1 MVRIYLLL
9 LLSHNFLLIS
19 GTEFDYVVRTRGKNG
34 KVRHF
39 TVDVHTHFEGT
50 KNNIQNHDE
59 SGEEYQ
65 DEDEKEPAE
74 NEKEEN
80 TDIGNEQ
87 RR

>member
-1 MVRIYLLL
+1 MYTRIL
-9 LLSHNFLLIS
+9 
-19 GTEFDYVVRTRGKNG
+19 R
-34 KVRHF
+34 
-39 TVDVHTHFEGT
+39 T
-50 KNNIQNHDE
+50 KNNIQNHNE

>member
-1 MVRIYLLL
+1 M
-9 LLSHNFLLIS
+9 
-19 GTEFDYVVRTRGKNG
+19 
-34 KVRHF
+34 
-39 TVDVHTHFEGT
+39 DVHTHFEGT